1 MPPFSLARPAT
12 VQTKRPRQS
21 RRRRLIFLN
30 LDVSITTPLFN
41 LVRLDGVDDCFSLTG
56 TKLAATSHP
65 SRVVV
70 PAAFN
75 GFRRIRGEK
84 KKRGDPREGD
94 PPSTSF
100 CESLSP
106 FSPFSSFKTAG
117 RIVFLSINFV
127 RFDDLYFY
135 FDHPLPYPQP
145 PRVSQGNTHDRNE
158 YFRLAT
164 TLGALLVVEYCIRQS
179 FSLCWHRCFD
189 LPHISAAICENVVH
203 SGDLP

>member
-1 MPPFSLARPAT
+1 MPSFSLARPAT

-84 KKRGDPREGD
+84 KKRGDP
-94 PPSTSF
+94 PSTSF

-145 PRVSQGNTHDRNE
+145 PRVSQKGTPRQERVFQANDDAGCIARRRVL
-158 YFRLAT
+158 YSPVLFFVLAP
-164 TLGALLVVEYCIRQS
+164 
-179 FSLCWHRCFD
+179 
-189 LPHISAAICENVVH
+189 LP
-203 SGDLP
+203 